1 MQKIQDKDSE
11 KILIMKM
18 KFLVKV
24 KQVKVG
30 YKLKI

>member
-24 KQVKVG
+24 KLVKAG

>member
-24 KQVKVG
+24 KLVKVG

>member
-24 KQVKVG
+24 KLVKVG
-30 YKLKI
+30 CKLKI